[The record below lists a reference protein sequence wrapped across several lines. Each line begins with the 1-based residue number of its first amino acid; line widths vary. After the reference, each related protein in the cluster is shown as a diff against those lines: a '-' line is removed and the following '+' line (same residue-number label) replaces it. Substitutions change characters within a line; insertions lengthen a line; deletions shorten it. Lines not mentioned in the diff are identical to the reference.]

1 MLEELKCV
9 NCGAPLDLLTLKCEY
24 CGSQFAKKEER
35 GLIHYVQTCPAQ
47 VATLSA
53 QVNISD
59 EAMRYGSAD
68 QISEFAVRQLT
79 RNLAEALMPYMKIE
93 TYRDLYTMTQM
104 VRGTIRVVE
113 PDFRF

>member
-1 MLEELKCV
+1 MLEELKCI
-9 NCGAPLDLLTLKCEY
+9 NCGAPLDQATLKCEY

-47 VATLSA
+47 VATLGA
-53 QVNISD
+53 QVGISD
-59 EAMRYGSAD
+59 ETMRYMPAD
-68 QISEFAVRQLT
+68 QVSDFTIRELKYK
-79 RNLAEALMPYMKIE
+79 LAEALMPYMKIE
-93 TYRDLYTMTQM
+93 THRDPCTMTQM